1 MSTVTEIRA
10 AVVPIF
16 AEVFGKEVAD
26 SVSVSF
32 EADHD
37 GDPSI
42 YLRANVPETA
52 IFTWTEKFT
61 DLREKIHGK
70 LNSMQELRFP
80 YFRLNFGDGA
90 NTIDDSPQPTRL
102 RRRG

>member
-1 MSTVTEIRA
+1 MYTIPEIKA

-16 AEVFGKEVAD
+16 AEVFGREVAD

-32 EADHD
+32 DADHD

-42 YLRANVPETA
+42 YLRANVPEAA

-80 YFRLNFGDGA
+80 FFRFDFGDAA
-90 NTIDDSPQPTRL
+90 NTIDDSPQPIKL